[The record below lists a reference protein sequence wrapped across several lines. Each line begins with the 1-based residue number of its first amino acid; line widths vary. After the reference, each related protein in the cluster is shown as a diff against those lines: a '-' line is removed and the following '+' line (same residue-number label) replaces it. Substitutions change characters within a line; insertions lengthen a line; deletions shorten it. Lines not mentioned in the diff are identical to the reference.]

1 MPRTSSTLRRSVITR
16 IQTAPAPG
24 HADYIKNM
32 ITGTSQME
40 GAVLVV
46 AATDGVMPQTQ
57 EHMLL
62 AKQIGIEKMVVFIN
76 KVRLA
81 EFGTV

>member
-1 MPRTSSTLRRSVITR
+1 
-16 IQTAPAPG
+16 
-24 HADYIKNM
+24 
-32 ITGTSQME
+32 ME

-76 KVRLA
+76 KVSLPAVRIYKHIRLA
-81 EFGTV
+81 TAKSEYRR